1 MSLILDALRKLERE
15 KDAREPGVLVV
26 GSVPWGERS
35 RASRV
40 LLVAGAAAVL
50 ALAVAAGWML
60 RPVRVAP
67 APVAPAAAPAAP
79 ATLVPRPAPTLPP
92 PAPSLPAL
100 SVSATEPPP
109 PPIRIS
115 RPPAQRPSLTAS
127 TSRASGE
134 ESDRAAVPAA
144 TPTAP
149 AQPPMA
155 PSDRAGAETATAAA
169 IEQPTPATDSASAPT
184 SVELSSAPA
193 AAVTQPPPAP
203 GAAAAPGGLRLNA
216 ISRRDGRP
224 VALINDRLVFEG
236 DSFDGVK
243 VLRIG
248 DAEVEVEVRGE
259 KRVLRF

>member
-50 ALAVAAGWML
+50 ALAVGVGWML

-79 ATLVPRPAPTLPP
+79 ATQAPRPAATLPP
-92 PAPSLPAL
+92 PAPSLSAL
-100 SVSATEPPP
+100 SVSPTEPPP

-115 RPPAQRPSLTAS
+115 RPPTQRPPLTAS
-127 TSRASGE
+127 TSTASGE
-134 ESDRAAVPAA
+134 EPVRAAAPAA

-149 AQPPMA
+149 AQPPTA
-155 PSDRAGAETATAAA
+155 PSDRAGAGIATAGS
-169 IEQPTPATDSASAPT
+169 IEQPAADAASAPT

-193 AAVTQPPPAP
+193 AAVTEVPPAP
-203 GAAAAPGGLRLNA
+203 GAAAAPGSLRLSA
-216 ISRRDGRP
+216 ISQRDGRP

-236 DSFDGVK
+236 DSVDGVK
-243 VLRIG
+243 ILRIG
-248 DAEVEVEVRGE
+248 AAEVEIEVRGE